1 MQYKEIIVSNLESQ
15 FEFRVQQSTWIEAFK
30 QRLKELPAL
39 GSFQTWGEDF
49 INEVTQQLNSL
60 NALRLQIQDFKDN
73 QISLTRGL
81 SEIKAGFTQY
91 DEQEA
96 QSKSKLLT
104 LFTQNA
110 FAYFV
115 EKNNFYNQLSDK
127 KISLLIAGLNFNDL
141 TEFENQLNTCI
152 QLINTHIKNPERL
165 LNFFEII
172 KKSSL
177 NLNEPD
183 LSHFIFTAQ
192 ELATQSLKKSI
203 ERNFAELNIQQV
215 KQDCEDQHLF
225 CDLYQNTLLFLAKH
239 YQAYSAK
246 LNLIKN
252 KLEFLDN
259 HLGEAIIDWWDD
271 YKTLSDSTFLS
282 TANHQ
287 VLIKKYQQL
296 GLLETQLSLN
306 DDKEF
311 LKKIKS
317 KVQAFLN
324 NEIERLKQAF
334 LDYQTRIDQFAS
346 YSPAAA
352 AISTKLQQM
361 LKSRY
366 DATHEIWIK
375 CQERLASIKAIEELK
390 NFQHHFPKEIS
401 LDADSLNFDE
411 LRAAL
416 ILLEESNPD
425 IRNIRFIQGFSNI
438 PLENLSKKIFF
449 ILENLNS
456 PLLPDSINH
465 LLQFIHSK
473 NSPLTLNNAKTYLA
487 TTLQAFFTHHPERL
501 TLCLA
506 YNAPLNTLINTETYE
521 RLINILHYTDA
532 IKLEKWSKLNPS
544 LKSKIKELS
553 ASDEITPIIIDEALD
568 QLISTKK
575 ILLLFEDKN
584 TPTTPGSE
592 NNTVNHSLWDACC
605 LFKEFAN
612 KSCLSEL
619 PYLKKLEEDSKTKD
633 FILNFQKAVMNLD
646 WFIKEVQRLEIQ
658 SYAPTLFLK
667 SGKTKQQYV
676 HQLINNLKN
685 IPITQADTAS
695 INNIFEQ
702 WKKDYQL
709 LIDEPRYRLLIK
721 LCMLIYRQ
729 LMKLFFP
736 ASDCFTTSHQTVDKL
751 QEQFL
756 QASQHL
762 QRLKNQF
769 TQSVQ
774 EVTHSVPNK
783 TVTQL
788 TSTVS

>member
-1 MQYKEIIVSNLESQ
+1 MQYREIIVSNLESQ

-30 QRLKELPAL
+30 QRLKEFLGL
-39 GSFQTWGEDF
+39 GSFQTWGEDL
-49 INEVTQQLNSL
+49 INEVTQQLNLL
-60 NALRLQIQDFKDN
+60 NALRLQIQDLRDN
-73 QISLTRGL
+73 PISLTRGL
-81 SEIKAGFTQY
+81 SEIEAGFTQY

-96 QSKSKLLT
+96 QNKSKLLT
-104 LFTQNA
+104 LFIQNA
-110 FAYFV
+110 FAYFG

-127 KISLLIAGLNFNDL
+127 KIPLLIAGLNLNDL

-203 ERNFAELNIQQV
+203 ERNFVELNLQQV

-271 YKTLSDSTFLS
+271 YKTLSDNTFLS

-287 VLIKKYQQL
+287 ALIKKYQQL

-324 NEIERLKQAF
+324 NEVERLKQTF

-352 AISTKLQQM
+352 AISTTLQQM
-361 LKSRY
+361 PKSRY

-375 CQERLASIKAIEELK
+375 CQERLASIKAIDELK

-411 LRAAL
+411 LRATL

-473 NSPLTLNNAKTYLA
+473 NSPPTLNNAKTSLA
-487 TTLQAFFTHHPERL
+487 TTLQDFFTHHPEKL

-521 RLINILHYTDA
+521 RLINILHYIDA
-532 IKLEKWSKLNPS
+532 NKLEKWSKFNPS

-568 QLISTKK
+568 RLISTKK

-584 TPTTPGSE
+584 TPTTPRSE
-592 NNTVNHSLWDACC
+592 NNTANHSLWDACC

-612 KSCLSEL
+612 KSRLSEF

-633 FILNFQKAVMNLD
+633 FTLNFQNAVMNLD

-702 WKKDYQL
+702 WKKDHQL

-736 ASDCFTTSHQTVDKL
+736 DSDCFTTSHQTADKL

-762 QRLKNQF
+762 QRLKNHF
-769 TQSVQ
+769 THSVQ
-774 EVTHSVPNK
+774 EVTQSVPNK
-783 TVTQL
+783 TVAQL